1 MSKTEL
7 PTAIDSSWYGEMF
20 VKVVIKISTSYILW
34 LYLKFCTVIDST
46 LPKKKPVKS
55 AKI

>member
-20 VKVVIKISTSYILW
+20 VKVVTKISQNILSKLQNILW
-34 LYLKFCTVIDST
+34 NCSISSVSST
-46 LPKKKPVKS
+46 DE
-55 AKI
+55 I